1 MGVTGYMGVDH
12 LGSWDSQ
19 KEQEWGGGGE
29 DRRAN
34 CPEEVKTVPPLG

>member
-19 KEQEWGGGGE
+19 KEQEWGGVAERIGGQTAL
-29 DRRAN
+29 RRSRQFH
-34 CPEEVKTVPPLG
+34 L